1 MARKTIVAIF
11 DTHQQA
17 KDATEALHHDGF
29 STDEVSF
36 VASDHKREY
45 YNDEAAALETAGERA
60 GSWAVKGGLWGG
72 AAGLVAGLIG
82 LTLPGVGPVVTAG
95 PLGVM
100 LGGVVTG
107 AVVGGLLGGLTGIGI
122 PEDEAH
128 VYAEGLRRGGTLVS
142 VTIPE
147 ERVDAATATLERFHP
162 VDIDERSAHW
172 KSEGWSRFDD
182 TAAPY
187 VPPAQ
192 PHVTGAGLPTGSVAT
207 GDPATRPLRS
217 RSYAYPD
224 APLA

>member
-1 MARKTIVAIF
+1 MDRKTIVAVY

-17 KDATEALHHDGF
+17 KDATEALHQGGF
-29 STDEVSF
+29 STEEVSF

-45 YNDEAAALETAGERA
+45 YNDEAVAVETAGERA

-100 LGGVVTG
+100 LGGVITG

-128 VYAEGLRRGGTLVS
+128 VYAESLRRGGTLVS
-142 VTIPE
+142 VTVPE
-147 ERVDAATATLERFHP
+147 DRVDTATVVLERFHP
-162 VDIDERSAHW
+162 VDIDERSTHW
-172 KSEGWSRFDD
+172 RSEGWSRFDD
-182 TAAPY
+182 TATPY
-187 VPPAQ
+187 TPPAQ
-192 PHVTGAGLPTGSVAT
+192 PHVTGAGLPTSGVAT
-207 GDPATRPLRS
+207 GEALPRRS
-217 RSYAYPD
+217 RAYAHPS
-224 APLA
+224 APIV